1 MTPSRGVHCEP
12 SRWRREKGPLNV
24 EAFNGPNMS
33 EGGLTAPATAQGQ
46 QHRDATNESGSGG
59 LAVGGPV
66 EILLRLKDNAFV
78 EFGEGKFDP
87 DLGEGENGVG
97 DQDFVCP
104 RLA

>member
-1 MTPSRGVHCEP
+1 MHCEP

-59 LAVGGPV
+59 LAFRCLIGV
-66 EILLRLKDNAFV
+66 LLGFEDNAFV

-97 DQDFVCP
+97 DQGFRVSTSRRSGRRP
-104 RLA
+104 